1 MAPERRRGVRA
12 VWLEEEPRLRR
23 APQMLL
29 LLLPKRRG
37 RSPDSVEESG
47 SGRGEEGRVVDSRS
61 QEWRVPAGRR
71 LAGQRGKSGAHR
83 PKMGS

>member
-1 MAPERRRGVRA
+1 MAPETRRGVRA

-29 LLLPKRRG
+29 LLPKRRG

-47 SGRGEEGRVVDSRS
+47 SGSVEGG
-61 QEWRVPAGRR
+61 AG
-71 LAGQRGKSGAHR
+71 SG
-83 PKMGS
+83 